1 MAPTNAKTFDEIIPE
16 GHSTI
21 ALGATTLKVLNTT
34 SIWSNGCVFDDRLSL
49 KYFELKYDGLH
60 YI

>member
-1 MAPTNAKTFDEIIPE
+1 MAPTNAKTIDEVIPE

-34 SIWSNGCVFDDRLSL
+34 SIWSNGCVFDDKFFDL
-49 KYFELKYDGLH
+49 
-60 YI
+60 

>member
-1 MAPTNAKTFDEIIPE
+1 MAPTNAKTIDEIIPK

-34 SIWSNGCVFDDRLSL
+34 SIWSNGRVFDD
-49 KYFELKYDGLH
+49 KFFELKYNDGLH